1 MVFSFDL
8 SRRVHLRGQ
17 CCRLA
22 QSPEEIRAGKPMH
35 MQPARR
41 RTPNDLP
48 TPHDISET
56 PPEAAPLPD
65 LSNATNAPDIE
76 SAAPAKTD
84 QTLPINLATAMCLAN
99 ARPLVI
105 EAARAS
111 ELTEFG
117 RWEKAQV
124 LWLPDIYLGS
134 DYQRHDGGQERTTGD
149 VAINDRN
156 QFLTGMGLKAVF
168 GLTDAIYQP
177 LAAQQV
183 LRARNLQVQTAK
195 NDALLAVTDAYFS
208 VQQARGIL
216 AGYDDAVAK
225 AKDLVT
231 TVESLA
237 QGLAAPIEV
246 QRRKPRWLNYN
257 KPTSWLG
264 AIGDFTAPISRAC
277 CGSTQR
283 RL

>member
-1 MVFSFDL
+1 M
-8 SRRVHLRGQ
+8 
-17 CCRLA
+17 RLA
-22 QSPEEIRAGKPMH
+22 
-35 MQPARR
+35 
-41 RTPNDLP
+41 D
-48 TPHDISET
+48 
-56 PPEAAPLPD
+56 
-65 LSNATNAPDIE
+65 
-76 SAAPAKTD
+76 
-84 QTLPINLATAMCLAN
+84 

-111 ELTEFG
+111 ELSEFG

-124 LWLPDIYLGS
+124 MWLPDVYLGS

-231 TVESLA
+231 TVESLS

-246 QRRKPRWLNYN
+246 QRTKQRWPNCNNSTNLR
-257 KPTSWLG
+257 T
-264 AIGDFTAPISRAC
+264 AIGGSTAPI
-277 CGSTQR
+277 
-283 RL
+283 